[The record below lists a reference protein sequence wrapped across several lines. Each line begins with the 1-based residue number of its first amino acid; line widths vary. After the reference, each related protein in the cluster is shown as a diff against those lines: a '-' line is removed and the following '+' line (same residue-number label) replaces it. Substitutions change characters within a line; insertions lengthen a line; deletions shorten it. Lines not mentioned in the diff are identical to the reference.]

1 MCRGR
6 REFTLANVE
15 RNVRGD
21 FWPRFAA
28 PSHRVAAKLGAWRGV
43 NEIGPRTYGTG
54 WQHNSTREEY
64 DVKTALLILGLLFVA
79 TPASAHGV
87 GDGFGLFGGFGGFE
101 FGHRGGFDGFGG
113 GFGLGVLDADRTQ
126 ERFEN
131 RFDGLKTQYEDG
143 VADVEDFF
151 TSDEYDNILGKTESL
166 TDRYGLFVSGVERSI
181 DRLYDV
187 ISIANDDLT
196 YYNDLLADYQ
206 ADDTLSEQRL
216 ARIERW
222 IGRVTD
228 ALDLKIDWLTEKQ
241 TDLQTGL
248 PTYQAFQTDLS
259 AFLIDITAAGS
270 STEDAAASLKA
281 LANLASV
288 TSESDEV
295 MCAAG
300 SGSLS
305 PATSVPEPSMVA
317 LALLGAGGW
326 MSRRRR

>member
-1 MCRGR
+1 MAVLSPLSFG
-6 REFTLANVE
+6 A
-15 RNVRGD
+15 
-21 FWPRFAA
+21 PR
-28 PSHRVAAKLGAWRGV
+28 KL
-43 NEIGPRTYGTG
+43 
-54 WQHNSTREEY
+54 
-64 DVKTALLILGLLFVA
+64 
-79 TPASAHGV
+79 
-87 GDGFGLFGGFGGFE
+87 
-101 FGHRGGFDGFGG
+101 
-113 GFGLGVLDADRTQ
+113 
-126 ERFEN
+126 
-131 RFDGLKTQYEDG
+131 
-143 VADVEDFF
+143 
-151 TSDEYDNILGKTESL
+151 
-166 TDRYGLFVSGVERSI
+166 GVERSI
-181 DRLYDV
+181 DRLDDV

-196 YYNDLLADYQ
+196 YYNDVLADYQ

-222 IGRVTD
+222 IGRLTD
-228 ALDLKIDWLTEKQ
+228 ALDSKINWLTEKQ

-259 AFLIDITAAGS
+259 AFLTDITTAGS
-270 STEDAAASLKA
+270 STEDAAASLKT
-281 LANLASV
+281 LASLASV